1 MTKKVNFDDLYG
13 NNHHLYLDFK
23 GDQNVN
29 PNYSNHY
36 LNKWLVE
43 AFKKTKGDLKDLLK
57 KEHGVKIVGF
67 HSEGLYFGK
76 FYLVEQTLCCR

>member
-29 PNYSNHY
+29 ANYLNHY
-36 LNKWLVE
+36 LNRWLVE
-43 AFKKTKGDLKDLLK
+43 AFKKTKDDLKDLFE
-57 KEHGVKIVGF
+57 KENGVKIVVF
-67 HSEGLYFGK
+67 RSKILYFGK
-76 FYLVEQTLCCR
+76 FYLSQKTLCCR